1 MPAEQT
7 PVVLAGQS
15 GGSVALSLVGGLCL
29 FALVLAA
36 AWFCTRWIGGYY
48 RRGGGDTGSLRVLE
62 RTVIGP
68 DRTLMV
74 VRAGEQVWL
83 IGVTPHHISLIG
95 ELDPAAYPKTAPDQG
110 PVPAT
115 KDFSA
120 VLRSAAAGWSR
131 GKKEG
136 QADGSGREGSSGDST
151 GSGRGG
157 GRDE

>member
-15 GGSVALSLVGGLCL
+15 GGSVVLSLLGGLCL
-29 FALVLAA
+29 FVLVLAA

-48 RRGGGDTGSLRVLE
+48 RRSSGGTGSIQVLE

-74 VRAGEQVWL
+74 VRAGERVWL
-83 IGVTPHHISLIG
+83 IGVTPHHISPIG
-95 ELDPAAYPKTAPDQG
+95 QLDPEDYPETPPEQG
-110 PVPAT
+110 PLPAA

-120 VLRSAAAGWSR
+120 ALQSAVAGWSR
-131 GKKEG
+131 GK
-136 QADGSGREGSSGDST
+136 RED
-151 GSGRGG
+151 GG
-157 GRDE
+157 GGDE